1 MTSSQSQQPVIPA
14 PQNDPAIAP
23 QPFLS
28 LHTAVVLLIALVVGV
43 SIGGLT
49 VLTGAPVAAAVIAGL
64 TSAGT
69 SVPVLRT
76 LIR

>member
-1 MTSSQSQQPVIPA
+1 MTTPRNS
-14 PQNDPAIAP
+14 

-28 LHTAVVLLIALVVGV
+28 LHTAVVLLVAFVIGVVMGT
-43 SIGGLT
+43 LA
-49 VLTGAPVAAAVIAGL
+49 VLADVPVAGAVAVGL

-69 SVPVLRT
+69 AVPVLCK